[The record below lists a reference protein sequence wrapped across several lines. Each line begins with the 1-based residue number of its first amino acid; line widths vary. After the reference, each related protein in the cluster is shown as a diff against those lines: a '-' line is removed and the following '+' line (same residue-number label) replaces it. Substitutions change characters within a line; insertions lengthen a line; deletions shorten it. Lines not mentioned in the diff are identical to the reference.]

1 MIKKIAIE
9 QLRPGMY
16 IQDLNFGWIDHPY
29 ARNNFLLEDER
40 GLRQIRQLGIRE
52 LYIDTS
58 KGLDV
63 PDAPTQAEVNA
74 NLEREMEAIAETSPP
89 PPTSLEQE
97 HKEALVIHQ
106 EAVQLIRKLMEDAR
120 LGHQIDV
127 ERTSPLVGRM
137 VDSIFRNRDALLGLT
152 RIRRMDRYTFEH
164 SVNVAVLMTA
174 FARTLELDRRS
185 LHEIG
190 TGALLHDIGKTL
202 VPPEILNKPG
212 RLDDAEF
219 GIMRAHVEHSR
230 DILEQAP
237 GIPPIALAVAAQHHE
252 RMDGGGYPLRL
263 KGEDISRFG
272 RMAAV
277 VDVYDA
283 ITSDRV
289 YHQGME
295 PHLALRKLLEWS
307 HFHLDAE
314 LVQQFIRCVGIYPVG
329 SLVRLQSN
337 RLAVVIG
344 RGQEG
349 MREPRVRLVL
359 DIARRRYLKPEDIDL
374 SVAIKGEKDRIL
386 SAESPEQWRIQPD
399 VVLRQIP

>member
-1 MIKKIAIE
+1 MIKKIAID
-9 QLRPGMY
+9 QLTPGMHVH
-16 IQDLNFGWIDHPY
+16 DLNFGWMEHPY

-40 GLRQIRQLGIRE
+40 TLRQIRQLGIRE

-58 KGLDV
+58 RGIDV
-63 PDAPTQAEVNA
+63 PDAPSQAEVNDS
-74 NLEREMEAIAETSPP
+74 LEREMEAIISAPAPP
-89 PPTSLEQE
+89 PCSLEEE

-106 EAVQLIRKLMEDAR
+106 EAVQVIRKLMEDAR
-120 LGHQIDV
+120 LGHQVDV
-127 ERTSPLVGRM
+127 ERTTPLVGKM

-174 FARTLELDRRS
+174 FARSLELDRRTI
-185 LHEIG
+185 HEIG

-202 VPPEILNKPG
+202 VPNEILNKPG
-212 RLDDAEF
+212 RLDEAEF
-219 GIMRAHVEHSR
+219 SIMRAHVEHSR

-237 GIPPIALAVAAQHHE
+237 GIPGVALAVAAEHHE
-252 RMDGGGYPLRL
+252 RVDGSGYPQRL
-263 KGEDISRFG
+263 KGEGISHYG
-272 RMAAV
+272 RMAAI

-307 HFHLDAE
+307 HHHLDAK

-337 RLAVVIG
+337 CLAVVVG
-344 RGQEG
+344 RGREG

-359 DIARRRYLKPEDIDL
+359 DIAKRRYLKPRDIDL
-374 SVAIKGEKDRIL
+374 SVAVKGEKDRIL
-386 SAESPEQWRIQPD
+386 SAESPEQWRIQTD
-399 VVLRQIP
+399 AVLRQMP